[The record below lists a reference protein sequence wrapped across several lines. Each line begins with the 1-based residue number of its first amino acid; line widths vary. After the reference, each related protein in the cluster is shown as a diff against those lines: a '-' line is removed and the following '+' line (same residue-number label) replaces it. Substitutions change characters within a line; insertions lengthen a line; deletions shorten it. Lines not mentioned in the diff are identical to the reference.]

1 MARERATSE
10 VVRPDYPTPS
20 LMATSSFLLV
30 IIPQSLAAIVD
41 RQDLER

>member
-10 VVRPDYPTPS
+10 AVRLDYPTPS
-20 LMATSSFLLV
+20 LMVTDSLLLI
-30 IIPQSLAAIVD
+30 IIPQSLGAIVD